1 MHGGD
6 CRGGRLH
13 PVRPAHW
20 ADSLRPKLVFLL
32 AAWRDYNGPM
42 DDEFWKRHLEETER
56 LARLADPLRE
66 FKSQSMRA
74 QEQLAAMLRDPMD
87 EFRDQI
93 KAMAEPL
100 SQVPA
105 WLKDYNRHEE
115 QLRALTQPLVD
126 VNAQIQALMPQDSIK
141 KQIEALLKPFNDA
154 GAWFKAYQAEEE
166 ARRQQWSTLF
176 DDFARQLEGLPDEIR
191 AQLAALMDR
200 GWCLDPEMPH
210 TWGRDL
216 IEAIELGEEDEVQQ
230 WLMAYFRQR
239 LDRIEQS
246 LVQRHPGRVAL
257 LADAFQA
264 HREGRYG
271 LSIPVM
277 LSQADGVIHD
287 RHQRQLYSKNA
298 GTNLQGVLAKLPDD
312 GMRAMVVA
320 AFYVDTPLI
329 RKTHQLPPGF
339 DGLNRHAVL
348 HGTDPNYGTEVN
360 GLRAVSILNLASYL
374 VTEEADA
381 TAE

>member
-1 MHGGD
+1 MVRMSRMQFDALATHDQALDRVAAVQQAHDDGTVLGLDGPVHHQDVAGLDPQALHGVALGPDEEGGQRVADEVRAEVKILAHVVFRGAREAAGGAVVQQGSRDAAEQRGRLAKQAMGKGIGFMHGGD

-93 KAMAEPL
+93 KAMTEPL

-126 VNAQIQALMPQDSIK
+126 MNAQI
-141 KQIEALLKPFNDA
+141 
-154 GAWFKAYQAEEE
+154 
-166 ARRQQWSTLF
+166 
-176 DDFARQLEGLPDEIR
+176 
-191 AQLAALMDR
+191 
-200 GWCLDPEMPH
+200 
-210 TWGRDL
+210 
-216 IEAIELGEEDEVQQ
+216 
-230 WLMAYFRQR
+230 
-239 LDRIEQS
+239 
-246 LVQRHPGRVAL
+246 
-257 LADAFQA
+257 
-264 HREGRYG
+264 
-271 LSIPVM
+271 
-277 LSQADGVIHD
+277 
-287 RHQRQLYSKNA
+287 
-298 GTNLQGVLAKLPDD
+298 
-312 GMRAMVVA
+312 
-320 AFYVDTPLI
+320 
-329 RKTHQLPPGF
+329 
-339 DGLNRHAVL
+339 
-348 HGTDPNYGTEVN
+348 
-360 GLRAVSILNLASYL
+360 
-374 VTEEADA
+374 
-381 TAE
+381 

>member
-1 MHGGD
+1 
-6 CRGGRLH
+6 
-13 PVRPAHW
+13 
-20 ADSLRPKLVFLL
+20 
-32 AAWRDYNGPM
+32 M

-74 QEQLAAMLRDPMD
+74 QEKLAAMLRDPMD

-93 KAMAEPL
+93 KAMTEPL
-100 SQVPA
+100 TQVPA
-105 WLKDYNRHEE
+105 WLKDYDRHNE

-126 VNAQIQALMPQDSIK
+126 MNAQIQALMPQDTIK

-154 GAWFKAYQAEEE
+154 QSWFKAYQAEEE
-166 ARRQQWSTLF
+166 ARRRQWSSLF
-176 DDFARQLEGLPDEIR
+176 DDIARQLEGLPDEIR

-230 WLMAYFRQR
+230 WLMVYFQQR
-239 LDRIEQS
+239 LDKIEQT
-246 LVQRHPGRVAL
+246 LVQRHPGRAAL

-264 HREGRYG
+264 HREGRYS

-298 GTNLQGVLAKLPDD
+298 GTNLKGVLAMLPDD
-312 GMRAMVVA
+312 DMRAMVVA

-329 RKTHQLPPGF
+329 RNTQQLPEGF

-348 HGTDPNYGTEVN
+348 HGTAPNYGTEVN

-374 VTEEADA
+374 VTEEVDA